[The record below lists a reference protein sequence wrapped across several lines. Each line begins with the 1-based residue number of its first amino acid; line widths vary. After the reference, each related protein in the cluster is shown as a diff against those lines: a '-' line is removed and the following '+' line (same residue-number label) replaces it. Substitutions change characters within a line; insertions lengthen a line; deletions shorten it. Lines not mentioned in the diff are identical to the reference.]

1 MVKEDSLSE
10 RASNMRKAYKSL
22 KSLKSKKFFNSTKG
36 RPVTKTEAMNQT
48 ALKNHFNPSP
58 SPDTKKWLTEGGS
71 KKRKTQKKRK
81 TSRRK

>member
-1 MVKEDSLSE
+1 MVKESLSE
-10 RASNMRKAYKSL
+10 HASRIRREAYKSR

-71 KKRKTQKKRK
+71 KKRKTQKKSK